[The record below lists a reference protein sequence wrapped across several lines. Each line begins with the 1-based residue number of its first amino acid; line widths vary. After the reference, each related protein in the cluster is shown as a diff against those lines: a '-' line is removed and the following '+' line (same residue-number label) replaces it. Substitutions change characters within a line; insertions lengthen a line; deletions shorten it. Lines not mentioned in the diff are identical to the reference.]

1 MRFKNGSNLKHLC
14 LSKNEKRWQTKQEKM
29 IKAHNGARSHAL
41 NHSSNG
47 CFITSCPSKQ
57 SSAKVILLL
66 GLVSGNNVLCKGI

>member
-41 NHSSNG
+41 NHSSNE
-47 CFITSCPSKQ
+47 TSSLLQ
-57 SSAKVILLL
+57 FTELFYILSFALIVIK
-66 GLVSGNNVLCKGI
+66 S